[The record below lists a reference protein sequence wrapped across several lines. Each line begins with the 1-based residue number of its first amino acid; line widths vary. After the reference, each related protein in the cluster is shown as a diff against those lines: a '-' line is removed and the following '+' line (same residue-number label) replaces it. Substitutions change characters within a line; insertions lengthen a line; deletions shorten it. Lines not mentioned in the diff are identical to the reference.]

1 MEFVF
6 YKELN
11 SLFKK
16 VVNQKWILVKE
27 SVSDSKLNH
36 VGILTDM
43 KMVKNAVQ
51 FVVFLF
57 FMKIVDV
64 HAVDANLESRQ
75 EQVNLERNSKKK
87 ETW

>member
-6 YKELN
+6 YKKLN

-16 VVNQKWILVKE
+16 IVNQKWILVKE

-36 VGILTDM
+36 VRILTDM

-64 HAVDANLESRQ
+64 HAVDANLELRQ